1 MIETIKDLTVRAGG
15 NPGSMTC
22 LLELISA
29 PEDKL
34 MRSIEIIQRLDE
46 YGIHG
51 GQIYILWNDL
61 ADRNLDRMRDLL
73 WNYPSDL
80 IKEAVGYQDRR
91 GQAMIRRFETQ
102 KSEE

>member
-1 MIETIKDLTVRAGG
+1 
-15 NPGSMTC
+15 MTC

-29 PEDKL
+29 PEEKQT
-34 MRSIEIIQRLDE
+34 RSMEIIQRLDE
-46 YGIHG
+46 LEISEGR
-51 GQIYILWNDL
+51 IYILWNDL

-91 GQAMIRRFETQ
+91 GQAMIRRFETER
-102 KSEE
+102 SEE